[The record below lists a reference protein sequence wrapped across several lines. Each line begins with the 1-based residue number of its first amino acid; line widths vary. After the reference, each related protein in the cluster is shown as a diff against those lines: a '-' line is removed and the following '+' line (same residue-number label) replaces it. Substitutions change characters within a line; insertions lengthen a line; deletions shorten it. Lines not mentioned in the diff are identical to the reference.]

1 MLGIFETLDV
11 MVDPSNVEDCHWI
24 KSSKGAKQI
33 IVKLSSSKYAKKIR
47 LLKKGLK
54 SMNLS
59 SLSINSAVYINDN
72 SFTYYKML
80 WSKCRKLLL
89 NTYIHSFW
97 VANGTIKL
105 KTVENGRVY
114 AITHRN
120 DLVELFPD
128 NDILADQV

>member
-1 MLGIFETLDV
+1 
-11 MVDPSNVEDCHWI
+11 
-24 KSSKGAKQI
+24 
-33 IVKLSSSKYAKKIR
+33 
-47 LLKKGLK
+47 
-54 SMNLS
+54 MNLS
-59 SLSINSAVYINDN
+59 SLGINSAVYIND
-72 SFTYYKML
+72 SLCTYYKML

-105 KTVENGRVY
+105 KTVENGRFY

-120 DLVELFPD
+120 NLVELFPD